1 MTLTGKT
8 LEEDKKLVKKYEKQI
23 DMVELRVDHLTE
35 DEQLYVKRFPS
46 LINLPCL
53 LTIRRD
59 VDGGLFSGGEFSRT
73 SLFGRALAFAN
84 PDKSKN
90 FAYVDFEEDY
100 HIPSLEIRSNVSK
113 YFSDQRN
120 VDGITDCWNNGWFC
134 CTYEKT
140 VDILVNAIDGGYE
153 IEKLM

>member
-1 MTLTGKT
+1 MSRPLICMTLTGKT

-84 PDKSKN
+84 PDKS
-90 FAYVDFEEDY
+90 
-100 HIPSLEIRSNVSK
+100 IPANKLPSENPQSSSSL
-113 YFSDQRN
+113 
-120 VDGITDCWNNGWFC
+120 
-134 CTYEKT
+134 
-140 VDILVNAIDGGYE
+140 AIAR
-153 IEKLM
+153 L